1 MVNAPPSEME
11 GMAGLWRIVAQVET
25 GRVCEAVVSLL
36 IQVHTNL
43 DPSLESRLSEFEE
56 IFINSCVDTIQEN
69 LGIIRARSDEM
80 KEKVAKA
87 TTMADKKKYMIEEK
101 RISSMMKS
109 CLTQLIKESEKDGT
123 FGLHSHRSFAQGTV
137 ITGIEVTNEFNY
149 SANKGYQKTFKIDL
163 LSNMNFYQV
172 KKLICKELAHKK
184 VEKVWEDPPHPAAIK
199 LNRKVGYAD
208 RIIKDSENGM
218 LVQELLMKTGEKI
231 IVTPRGNGDIINVP
245 LLDSETK

>member
-1 MVNAPPSEME
+1 MDIFMKNGGNFDPA
-11 GMAGLWRIVAQVET
+11 MAKGLNKPNNFTTTIGDTQN
-25 GRVCEAVVSLL
+25 
-36 IQVHTNL
+36 H
-43 DPSLESRLSEFEE
+43 ES
-56 IFINSCVDTIQEN
+56 I
-69 LGIIRARSDEM
+69 
-80 KEKVAKA
+80 
-87 TTMADKKKYMIEEK
+87 Y
-101 RISSMMKS
+101 
-109 CLTQLIKESEKDGT
+109 
-123 FGLHSHRSFAQGTV
+123 
-137 ITGIEVTNEFNY
+137 EVTNEFNY

-172 KKLICKELAHKK
+172 KKLICQELAHKK